1 MSRLSTAQTRK
12 VLALNKPFGLTKRH
26 MVVAE
31 VGTGAAIS
39 ECPVSQNAPCR
50 NPARPEI
57 RPFRPN
63 GPAKRPPGAP
73 ICEIRMTPPPRHRVR
88 ARATQRDR
96 KGRHCNL
103 RWGVARFLNRNTR
116 KRRASWSPLSRA
128 PRQEA
133 ADVACHRRRPGSAE
147 ARPFRPSGTGQSPAT
162 RQSAPGEQPS
172 SLSPSLNE

>member
-63 GPAKRPPGAP
+63 GPAKRRPGAP
-73 ICEIRMTPPPRHRVR
+73 ICEIRMTPPRHRVR

-103 RWGVARFLNRNTR
+103 GWGVARFLNRNTR

-128 PRQEA
+128 PPAGSSGCRNHPPGLSPCCA
-133 ADVACHRRRPGSAE
+133 NSCCTRRAPCHTCSARRARHRRERRP
-147 ARPFRPSGTGQSPAT
+147 TGPQA
-162 RQSAPGEQPS
+162 
-172 SLSPSLNE
+172 